1 MEVRAAP
8 FSLSFFS
15 IPRQNKQNVCQDRLR
30 TKQNG
35 RKAHAKM
42 GFFCVSK
49 RTQREQK
56 ASVLPQW
63 HYSAQSFCEP
73 NLPTHSKSGAK
84 VDYLLR
90 SILVQQPVRF
100 KLGGRPVLSAHLNV
114 ETAGSEPKR
123 AEI

>member
-1 MEVRAAP
+1 MLLMEVRAAP

-42 GFFCVSK
+42 GFFCNVSK

-84 VDYLLR
+84 VDYLLSSSQTD
-90 SILVQQPVRF
+90 SIGWL
-100 KLGGRPVLSAHLNV
+100 
-114 ETAGSEPKR
+114 AGSRVKT
-123 AEI
+123 IVCN